1 MERVYQAQAEGMRL
15 INDAN
20 PGQAFLT
27 IKGYE
32 ALEKVADGKSTKL
45 IIPSNLQDISGTLAA
60 LSEVVDRK
68 QN

>member
-1 MERVYQAQAEGMRL
+1 MRL
-15 INDAN
+15 INEAN
-20 PGQAFLT
+20 PSTAFLT

-60 LSEVVDRK
+60 LAEVVDKK
-68 QN
+68 Q